1 MKQQMTLEEY
11 KKKVIELLI
20 TKHNYTTEEAKEFLI
35 NPEELW
41 LQLMKDFSPE
51 IAAQYLNSGL

>member
-1 MKQQMTLEEY
+1 M
-11 KKKVIELLI
+11 
-20 TKHNYTTEEAKEFLI
+20 